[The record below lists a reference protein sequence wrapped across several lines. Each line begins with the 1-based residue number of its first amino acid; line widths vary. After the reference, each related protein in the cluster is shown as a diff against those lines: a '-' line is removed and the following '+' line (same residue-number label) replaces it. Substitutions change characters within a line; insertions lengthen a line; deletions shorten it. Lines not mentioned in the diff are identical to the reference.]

1 MNKQDKT
8 DICVNWVT
16 EAKLLSPNARLLHPL
31 HKHWVEAFFLLVSA
45 IYNPNMQNKT
55 FVFFMALGL
64 AAHTAHSQQFLSPN
78 GYSGLGLVPSATVL
92 GAGSAT
98 LGTDPNVPGT
108 GNNSGR
114 STNVGFGLT
123 QGLELVGRLAT
134 NDAKCNMF
142 LAGACPPEMIR
153 DFSASFKWAPQVDWL
168 RDHKINLALGAT
180 DLGGAATYF
189 RSYYAVASKDL
200 GHDVE
205 LRLGAANAPSER
217 AYLKGAMGAVSWRP
231 VPWSEVS
238 LQRAGDTTTAHV
250 GLTVAVPHS
259 SARFM
264 LSLNQKLT
272 GPDNTQKSW
281 VGLGLTLPIDTVRH
295 SARSAA
301 ETEAAQRAVVA
312 IAPTQLRDALQKNG
326 FVEAR
331 IGQKANGTTVIQ
343 VENTAYAWNMAD
355 AAGVAL
361 GAVAS
366 ALGASDQAF
375 ELVITTRGLAQL
387 QVAGRSACLKA
398 WLGGGAVCSELRIT
412 SFNQDQGR
420 ESSDAV
426 TWQDSP
432 AWTFRPEL
440 QVSPVVAST
449 VGTEYGSFDMDLGAN
464 VNLVLPLWK
473 GATLDLNRLESL
485 GTGTRNFEQGGVLF
499 SSRIQTATT
508 RRMLHQM
515 VNIQPVNTQARLSVG
530 TTATHWDGAQ
540 IETITQSSQGQHRAG
555 VTMGRF
561 KRDLLGGTQ
570 ERDYALANYRYAWND
585 AHSLTTELT
594 YGQFFGGDTGYM
606 VSQRFWHGDTTL
618 TAYMR
623 RTRMSA
629 DAPQVA
635 FAGLMLSIPFT
646 PRQNRGYT
654 HFALRGTPQWSY
666 SLETKIM
673 DTDNRLT
680 GGLGTVLNVGEPLAT
695 TLNRDRNTSR
705 YHRSQIWRMKDAF
718 NRLYVP

>member
-1 MNKQDKT
+1 M
-8 DICVNWVT
+8 
-16 EAKLLSPNARLLHPL
+16 
-31 HKHWVEAFFLLVSA
+31 SA
-45 IYNPNMQNKT
+45 H
-55 FVFFMALGL
+55 
-64 AAHTAHSQQFLSPN
+64 AAWASDLWLSPN
-78 GYSGLGLVPSATVL
+78 GYSGLGLVPSAKVL
-92 GAGSAT
+92 DAGMVT
-98 LGTDPNVPGT
+98 LGTDTNVPGS
-108 GNNSGR
+108 GNTSGR

-123 QGLELVGRLAT
+123 KGLELVGRLAT

-142 LAGACPPEMIR
+142 LAGACPSNTIR
-153 DFSASFKWAPQVDWL
+153 DFSASFKWAPQNDWL
-168 RDHKINLALGAT
+168 RQQKINLAVGAT

-189 RSYYAVASKDL
+189 RSYYAVASKDI
-200 GHDVE
+200 GHNLE
-205 LRLGAANAPSER
+205 LRLGAAQAPSER
-217 AYLKGAMGAVSWRP
+217 AYLQGAMGALSWRP
-231 VPWSEVS
+231 APWSELS
-238 LQRAGDTTTAHV
+238 LQRAGETTTAHM
-250 GLTVAVPHS
+250 GLTAAVPHS
-259 SARFM
+259 SARVM
-264 LSLNQKLT
+264 LSLNQKLA
-272 GPDNTQKSW
+272 GPDNTQNSW
-281 VGLGLTLPIDTVRH
+281 IGLGLTLPIDTVRRTPRQL
-295 SARSAA
+295 AQA
-301 ETEAAQRAVVA
+301 EPAQRAVQT
-312 IAPTQLRDALQKNG
+312 IAPSQLRDALHKNG
-326 FVEAR
+326 FVEPR

-375 ELVITTRGLAQL
+375 ELVLTTRGIAQL

-398 WLGGGAVCSELRIT
+398 WLGGSAVCSELRIT
-412 SFNQDQGR
+412 SFNQNQDH
-420 ESSDAV
+420 EPSDAV

-473 GATLDLNRLESL
+473 GATLDWNRLESL

-499 SSRIQTATT
+499 PSRIQTATT

-530 TTATHWDGAQ
+530 TTATQWDGAQ

-555 VTMGRF
+555 VTTGRF
-561 KRDLLGGTQ
+561 KRELPGGTQ
-570 ERDYALANYRYAWND
+570 KRDYALANYRYAWND

-606 VSQRFWHGDTTL
+606 ISQRFWHGDTTL

-623 RTRMSA
+623 RTRMSDA
-629 DAPQVA
+629 APQVA

-666 SLETKIM
+666 ALETKIM
-673 DTDNRLT
+673 DTDNRIT
-680 GGLGTVLNVGEPLAT
+680 GGYGTVLNVGEPLAT
-695 TLNRDRNTSR
+695 TLNRDRNTSQ
-705 YHRSQIWRMKDAF
+705 YHQANSWRMKDAF
-718 NRLYVP
+718 NRLYLP